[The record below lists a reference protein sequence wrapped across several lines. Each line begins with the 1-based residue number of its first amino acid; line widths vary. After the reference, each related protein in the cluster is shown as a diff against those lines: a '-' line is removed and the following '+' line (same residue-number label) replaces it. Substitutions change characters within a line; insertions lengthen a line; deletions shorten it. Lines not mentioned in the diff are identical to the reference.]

1 MSKTSSKILVPI
13 GFSDQSMVAMGQAF
27 NLAKIK
33 NSEIVLLS
41 VIEDKHS
48 MFDIFT
54 TNEIEYRKIKERVL
68 KKLKDIASEYSEKYN
83 VEVDAMVAK
92 GYVYEKVCEVAD
104 MLSADLIV
112 MGTNGAPK
120 GITKKFIGSNAEK
133 VVRSAKCP
141 VITIKGKNH
150 KDGCDNIILPLDL
163 EKQTKEKVAYSL
175 EYARYWNATVR
186 IVSVVLK
193 NNENVRNKLIK
204 NLKLVEDFIAN
215 AGVKCTA
222 ELLEAEKKISLSE
235 AVLDYEKRFQSDLI
249 MIMTKKE
256 ESISDNLSVTART
269 IIYNSE
275 IPVMSIHPKARSHRR
290 TKPTTAF

>member
-1 MSKTSSKILVPI
+1 MNKTASKILVPI

-33 NSEIVLLS
+33 NSEVVLLS

-54 TNEIEYRKIKERVL
+54 VNEIEYEKIKERVL
-68 KKLKDIASEYSEKYN
+68 SKLNEIASEYSEKYG
-83 VEVDAMVAK
+83 VEADTMVAK
-92 GYVYEKVCEVAD
+92 GSVYEKVCEVAD
-104 MLSADLIV
+104 MLSSDLIV

-120 GITKKFIGSNAEK
+120 GIAKKFIGSNAEK

-141 VITIKGKNH
+141 VVTIKGKNH

-163 EKQTKEKVAYSL
+163 EKQTKEKVAYAL
-175 EYARYWNATVR
+175 EYARYWNSTVR

-193 NNENVRNKLIK
+193 NNDNVRDQLIK
-204 NLKLVEDFIAN
+204 NLKLVEDFITN

-235 AVLDYEKRFQSDLI
+235 SVLNYEKRFQSDLI

-256 ESISDNLSVTART
+256 EAISDNLSVTART
-269 IIYNSE
+269 IIYNSD
-275 IPVMSIHPKARSHRR
+275 IPVMSIHPKARAFR